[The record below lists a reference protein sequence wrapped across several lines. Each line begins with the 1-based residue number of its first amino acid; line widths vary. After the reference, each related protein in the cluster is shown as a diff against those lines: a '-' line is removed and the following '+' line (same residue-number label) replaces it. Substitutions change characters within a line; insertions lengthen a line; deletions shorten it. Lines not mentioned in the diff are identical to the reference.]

1 MRNNK
6 RSRMKFN
13 KHGFP
18 HLGVSVGMWLSEYE
32 VVICLYWR
40 FEMTFFLS
48 SLLFQNMSAICKTEP
63 DETEPTT
70 VLQDP
75 ACLRIKEEETGVPVK
90 EEEEE
95 KKISE
100 GDEDIL
106 EFVIPG
112 KCQLY
117 VTIECMGRSKARVH
131 AGL

>member
-1 MRNNK
+1 
-6 RSRMKFN
+6 
-13 KHGFP
+13 
-18 HLGVSVGMWLSEYE
+18 
-32 VVICLYWR
+32 
-40 FEMTFFLS
+40 
-48 SLLFQNMSAICKTEP
+48 MSAIYKTDPDAHEP
-63 DETEPTT
+63 STI
-70 VLQDP
+70 LQDP
-75 ACLRIKEEETGVPVK
+75 AGLRIKEEETGFLVK

-117 VTIECMGRSKARVH
+117 MTIIECMGRSKARVQ

>member
-1 MRNNK
+1 
-6 RSRMKFN
+6 
-13 KHGFP
+13 
-18 HLGVSVGMWLSEYE
+18 
-32 VVICLYWR
+32 
-40 FEMTFFLS
+40 
-48 SLLFQNMSAICKTEP
+48 MSAICKTEP
-63 DETEPTT
+63 DETEPIT

-75 ACLRIKEEETGVPVK
+75 ACLRIKEEETGFLVK

-117 VTIECMGRSKARVH
+117 VTIIGHVQIPDTGS
-131 AGL
+131 

>member
-1 MRNNK
+1 
-6 RSRMKFN
+6 
-13 KHGFP
+13 
-18 HLGVSVGMWLSEYE
+18 
-32 VVICLYWR
+32 
-40 FEMTFFLS
+40 MTFFLS

-75 ACLRIKEEETGVPVK
+75 ACLGIKEEETGFRVK

-117 VTIECMGRSKARVH
+117 VTIIECMGRSKARVH